1 MVRSSLRGWGS
12 FRIWVLTLMLTE
24 VTLCVLG
31 AGDLWVTGVTPLL
44 RLLFGVAGPASWSLR
59 SDEPVLPLKEKEY
72 SDSNVVSSYHVAFL
86 LKHSLGLSPFVWLQG
101 FHKWA
106 SPYLSSFISHCSPAF
121 SQPGQA
127 PCSLHLIGSICHSLF
142 MQTFSILQGSAEV
155 QPPPSGL
162 SCHLQALSTSAP
174 LNSYWLTV
182 FAKLCS
188 LRVQDVLFGFKWST
202 YVGLGASFNLNSLG
216 TEFIFTMIS
225 PPPS

>member
-1 MVRSSLRGWGS
+1 MVRWSLRGWGS

-59 SDEPVLPLKEKEY
+59 SDEPVLPLKKKEY
-72 SDSNVVSSYHVAFL
+72 SDFTVVSSYHVTFL

-106 SPYLSSFISHCSPAF
+106 LPYLSSFISHCSPAF

-127 PCSLHLIGSICHSLF
+127 PCC
-142 MQTFSILQGSAEV
+142 
-155 QPPPSGL
+155 
-162 SCHLQALSTSAP
+162 P
-174 LNSYWLTV
+174 LNSPHSWL
-182 FAKLCS
+182 LLLLLP
-188 LRVQDVLFGFKWST
+188 LRLLLMF
-202 YVGLGASFNLNSLG
+202 
-216 TEFIFTMIS
+216 S
-225 PPPS
+225 PPDRLYLPLSVYANLLHPSRPSWSPASPSRTFLSFASLVNFCSAQFLLTYSLCQTA